1 MKSPLGTGIL
11 ALALGLTG
19 LATNATAAIIVQTGN
34 LAGGSVD
41 NVISAGCTNL
51 VPGPALTI
59 TGCLQSDQNFGVDFT
74 SDENIMFGAGGQ
86 ARVQAVVGGFSELT
100 IGTTGPALFDILV
113 LNIDEV
119 NAEDGFVTFTGVPGG
134 TSSSFALGSGVNFFT
149 ITGSAGEGF
158 QSVSFS
164 VTDISG
170 NAIDAAADVQQVRL
184 GAATPLD
191 VVPEPTSMVLLGLG
205 LLGAGFARRRR
216 E

>member
-1 MKSPLGTGIL
+1 MKSLLGTCVL

-19 LATNATAAIIVQTGN
+19 LATSANAAIIVQSGN

-41 NVISAGCTNL
+41 NVISAGCNNL

-86 ARVQAVVGGFSELT
+86 ARVQAIVGGFSELT

-119 NAEDGFVTFTGVPGG
+119 NALDGFVTFTGVPGG

-164 VTDISG
+164 VTDSSG

-184 GAATPLD
+184 GGGGIT
-191 VVPEPTSMVLLGLG
+191 VPEPTSMVLLGLG
-205 LLGAGFARRRR
+205 LLCAGFARRHRT
-216 E
+216 